1 MMRRWRRSSAAWS
14 RRTGRCASPSSGRAP
29 VPPPPRTA
37 TTTSW
42 WSCRTTRPH
51 HSGGAP
57 GRTTRSGDSQSGRT
71 YSSGPSRPSASA
83 CICAPRPPRP
93 SRAKGDSSIPPDPI
107 RAADT
112 RAWLA
117 RALDDL
123 RCADIDLAATPPL
136 LGDTTFHCQ
145 QAVEKALKAFLTWH
159 DRPFRKTHDLVELGG
174 QCVAIDASLEPLLQP
189 AAPLT
194 EYAWR
199 YRYPG

>member
-1 MMRRWRRSSAAWS
+1 M
-14 RRTGRCASPSSGRAP
+14 
-29 VPPPPRTA
+29 
-37 TTTSW
+37 
-42 WSCRTTRPH
+42 
-51 HSGGAP
+51 
-57 GRTTRSGDSQSGRT
+57 
-71 YSSGPSRPSASA
+71 
-83 CICAPRPPRP
+83 
-93 SRAKGDSSIPPDPI
+93 PPDPI

-123 RCADIDLAATPPL
+123 RGADIDLAATPPL
-136 LGDTTFHCQ
+136 LGDATFHCQ

-159 DRPFRKTHDLVELGG
+159 DRPFRKTHDLVELGA

-199 YRYPG
+199 YRYPGEPAEPTEAEVGSGLARARSAVAAILDRLPSDARP